1 MSESSRVALRRQLP
15 TVVAGTLAVVGVGLA
30 IVSLLVWAS
39 QGFPR
44 LPQSLSR
51 TPVAIIPSQ
60 LWAVACIVVGALL
73 GHRVPRNP
81 VGWLL
86 LTVGY
91 GMVLILPVALL
102 IAQTH
107 QAFRPAPDP
116 VRQAAWVVSSL
127 STPIVLAG
135 LALVGLFFPD
145 GHLASRWRRGAAV
158 LTIAA
163 AVSFGAATAFDP
175 SGLVWYPTIPNPFA
189 APSGLEGVFA
199 SLRPAS
205 AVLMLAALVSVVA
218 SVTRRYQT
226 GDEVT
231 RAQLRWMVFAVA
243 ILTLCV
249 VPFVLARYVVAT
261 SDALGE
267 VIMALANLSGAAIP
281 IAAAF
286 AITRYRL
293 FGIDRLIG
301 RTLVYVP
308 LVGILGGLYALA
320 VTLFQR
326 LFVSI
331 TGTPSEVPM
340 LIAVFVIAAA
350 FTPVRKAMEGAVD
363 RWARSA
369 AAGADSEK
377 VVAGHTEPS
386 AAPVAL
392 GEPMASL
399 PVSAADHVEY
409 ARPAAP
415 PDAAGAEAIA
425 SATDANE
432 GLRAA
437 ATLSAVRR
445 LEARVMAGGPG
456 EGGYPA
462 QESETLP
469 IDLDGGVACPAGS
482 RVPFSIC
489 LGCPYLASMS
499 LAPPTVGCRRQA
511 NA

>member
-1 MSESSRVALRRQLP
+1 
-15 TVVAGTLAVVGVGLA
+15 VVAGTLAVVGVGLA
-30 IVSLLVWAS
+30 VVSLLVWAS

-86 LTVGY
+86 LAVGY

-102 IAQTH
+102 IAQAQ

-145 GHLASRWRRGAAV
+145 GHLSSRWRRGAAV

-175 SGLVWYPTIPNPFA
+175 SGLVWYPTISNPFA
-189 APSGLEGVFA
+189 APSGLERVFA

-205 AVLMLAALVSVVA
+205 AVLMLAALASVVA
-218 SVTRRYQT
+218 SVARRYQM

-231 RAQLRWMVFAVA
+231 RAQLRWMVFAIA

-249 VPFVLARYVVAT
+249 APFIVARYVVAT

-281 IAAAF
+281 VAAAF

-308 LVGILGGLYALA
+308 LIGILGGLYALA

-326 LFVSI
+326 LFVNI

-340 LIAVFVIAAA
+340 LVAVFVIAAA
-350 FTPVRKAMEGAVD
+350 FTPVRKAMESAVD
-363 RWARSA
+363 RWARGA
-369 AAGADSEK
+369 WAAGA
-377 VVAGHTEPS
+377 
-386 AAPVAL
+386 L
-392 GEPMASL
+392 GEGEDVDAVQARAEPPAWRGEPNATPREPTTAPIEAEGPDRPFDRESPQRTTGDADAVEAL
-399 PVSAADHVEY
+399 QTVAAV
-409 ARPAAP
+409 A
-415 PDAAGAEAIA
+415 
-425 SATDANE
+425 
-432 GLRAA
+432 
-437 ATLSAVRR
+437 AVRR
-445 LEARVMAGGPG
+445 LEARLTSGLLDGNVTL
-456 EGGYPA
+456 
-462 QESETLP
+462 ETQARP
-469 IDLDGGVACPAGS
+469 IDGAGRVACPVGS
-482 RVPFSIC
+482 LVPFSYC
-489 LGCPYLASMS
+489 LGCPYLTSIS
-499 LAPPTVGCRRQA
+499 VAPREVRCGIAAPGPVHDA
-511 NA
+511 